1 MSCNK
6 PIYAVILFVSL
17 TLSISSVFGSS
28 AMWSQTF
35 GGIKNDLAYSLIETS
50 DRGFVIAGITDSF
63 GNGQEIWLIKT
74 DGKGNAE
81 WNQTY
86 GPSTI
91 FHLSDGLKLIETFD
105 GGYAIASGTRFV
117 KIDKN
122 GNMIWNQTYE
132 GSEYEHIHSFIQTK
146 DGGYAL
152 TGSLVEGDLFYGT
165 TDCWFIKTDV
175 NGNLEWNQTYGETS
189 FYEEANSLV
198 MTSDGGY
205 VLAGTTGSIDGG
217 NGDFWLVKTD
227 SSGNMEWNRAYGGAA
242 TEVANSLIQINEE
255 GFVIVGST
263 TSFGSGYSDFWLVK
277 TDQDGNIQL
286 NRTYGG
292 NKIDVAFSIVLA
304 SDGGFGISGYTYSFG
319 AGESDFLLV
328 KTDSNGIMEWNQ
340 TQGGAGYDFLT
351 SMIET
356 SDGNYVLA
364 GYTGSL
370 GAGAYD
376 FWLVKIM
383 DQSNTQELLLIVFV
397 AAVLFVLALLIIF
410 RWGFT

>member
-227 SSGNMEWNRAYGGAA
+227 SSGNIEWNRAYGGAA